1 MDTER
6 PIVVHQL
13 NATGVSPAEF
23 IRIVASTGCN
33 LVTLFTFDGGGVVPR
48 SNTGL
53 SYPQPVTPD
62 NKAETLAAL
71 AETGVSVDG
80 IEFFPLTDDVD
91 LEIYVPALAMG
102 RELGAKRASSHNF
115 IRDDVLVVDKLGK
128 LCDLAERE
136 GLTLSSEFCPMTAGN
151 PSLERSIWLVDQL
164 GRSSFGMGVD
174 TLHFVRSGASLETL
188 AALDTRYFGIAQ
200 ICDALGTHISEDY
213 IADVHNREVPG
224 KGELPLREIL
234 SAVPQSIKIEIEV
247 PAAHRRKAGV
257 TAEQHVRDV
266 VEGTRAIVKTLTPN
280 R

>member
-1 MDTER
+1 MGTDR

-13 NATGVSPAEF
+13 NATGVTPAEF
-23 IRIVASTGCN
+23 IRIVARAGCN
-33 LVTLFTFDGGGVVPR
+33 LVTLFTFDGGDQVPR

-53 SYPQPVTPD
+53 SYPQPVTAE
-62 NKAETLAAL
+62 NKAETMAAL

-80 IEFFPLTDDVD
+80 IEFFPLTEDVD
-91 LEIYVPALAMG
+91 LDIYVPALAMG

-128 LCDLAERE
+128 LCDLAQRQ

-164 GRSSFGMGVD
+164 ARPDFAMGVD
-174 TLHFVRSGASLETL
+174 ALHFVRSGASMETL
-188 AALDTRYFGIAQ
+188 AALDPRYFGIAQ
-200 ICDALGTHISEDY
+200 ICDAIGTHTSEDY

-224 KGELPLREIL
+224 QGELPLREIL

-266 VEGTRAIVKTLTPN
+266 IEGTRAIVATLTPS